1 MTLRTRRRA
10 FRLPAGEGAL
20 TRLHR
25 VEGLLGQLKDGKQP
39 SKRLVAKCL
48 IEYLE
53 LLKSL
58 WLWQITKK

>member
-1 MTLRTRRRA
+1 M
-10 FRLPAGEGAL
+10 RLPAGEGVL
-20 TRLHR
+20 TRLTR
-25 VEGLLGQLKDGKQP
+25 VEGLLGQLKDGRQP